1 MTEGLQRQ
9 RVLDFIN
16 VLYSGDIEGALARCT
31 DDIESL
37 ANAPIDLLP
46 HMGHRR
52 GKAQV
57 RETWNTVLARYS
69 EVRCEVPILVVEGD
83 QVAANIRVY
92 FRRNT
97 NQRMVQFNSA
107 HFYTL
112 RGGLISNIRQV
123 LDTFDLIQQLHERDI
138 GALLAGKQPDEA

>member
-31 DDIESL
+31 DDIEYL

-52 GKAQV
+52 GKAQL
-57 RETWNTVLARYS
+57 RETWNTVRARYS

-92 FRRNT
+92 FRRT

-138 GALLAGKQPDEA
+138 VALLAGKQPDEA